1 MKVTDFPLERLD
13 PEGPDP
19 FDPLVEAVAFKGGKV
34 NVIGT
39 SDQVSAEILGERVD
53 LNIGD
58 ELEVGESMAM
68 FLCLKDWARIIK

>member
-1 MKVTDFPLERLD
+1 MKNFYFVIIKFFSPIL
-13 PEGPDP
+13 
-19 FDPLVEAVAFKGGKV
+19 FSEAVAFKGGKV

-58 ELEVGESMAM
+58 ELEVEESRGEVGERVSEG
-68 FLCLKDWARIIK
+68 D